1 MATQRRLIL
10 MRHGHAEENRDDYVR
25 TLSERGR
32 TAARRSGEELL
43 RAGIV
48 PAHILTSAAP
58 RALETAELVAHSCG
72 YQGAIQQDRGLY
84 LAAPSGYRSALQDL
98 PAQLSSV
105 LLVGHNPSLS
115 ELAQE
120 LGRRRGDLAPAEYER
135 LELDLLDWSEL

>member
-10 MRHGHAEENRDDYVR
+10 MRHGHAEEHREDYGR

-32 TAARRSGEELL
+32 AAACRTGEELL
-43 RAGIV
+43 QAGIV

-58 RALETAELVAHSCG
+58 RALETAELVAQSCG
-72 YQGAIQQDRGLY
+72 YQGAIQQHRDLY
-84 LAAPSGYRSALQDL
+84 LASASRYRSALSEL

-120 LGRRRGDLAPAEYER
+120 LGRRKGDLAPAEYET